1 MKQITP
7 LRFKEIPVLQAAT
20 LEHTPIGPIGVAVS
34 EIGLVSVSFRPAVDM
49 PTWRSAD
56 SPGSS
61 ALLDQ
66 ALAELEEYLCGQ
78 RRVFTIPIDWRGLRP
93 FQTQVLQMTAEI
105 PFGELRTYGELA
117 RAAGRPGGAIA
128 VGGIMAGNPMPLVVP
143 CHRVVGSDRRLHGFG
158 APGGIKTKRYLLEL
172 EGHRFVA
179 EKLA

>member
-34 EIGLVSVSFRPAVDM
+34 DAGLAGVAFCRAADVPA
-49 PTWRSAD
+49 WRSAD
-56 SPGSS
+56 SPASS
-61 ALLDQ
+61 ELLDQ
-66 ALAELEEYLCGQ
+66 AMTELEEYLCGQ

-93 FQTQVLQMTAEI
+93 FQTQVLQMTAAI